1 MDLNEGMPKIG
12 VGDMVSVSHFFNND
26 HFIFNGEVRRVETNK
41 NGKPVLVVSD
51 GTNTEHFDLVTIWVT
66 HVALIRKAGI
76 EQFVPPRL
84 DDDWADRIARKVHTP
99 SYYTVS
105 FTLKYGNA
113 TIATVSGKR
122 YGKITPPE
130 LIRLA
135 ILKNYRQ
142 LSYFDGSWYSV
153 SPLKKILEF
162 YVKDGLPMPTRD
174 FGVDGISI
182 SGYNAKTGEFYEVP
196 VPSPK
201 LLLVENLDGAYEV
214 YIKQW
219 NHMVP

>member
-1 MDLNEGMPKIG
+1 M
-12 VGDMVSVSHFFNND
+12 
-26 HFIFNGEVRRVETNK
+26 
-41 NGKPVLVVSD
+41 
-51 GTNTEHFDLVTIWVT
+51 
-66 HVALIRKAGI
+66 
-76 EQFVPPRL
+76 
-84 DDDWADRIARKVHTP
+84 
-99 SYYTVS
+99 S
-105 FTLKYGNA
+105 FALKYGNA